1 MSWLDFAD
9 LSDHGSVI
17 VLQALKVLVGQQPS
31 FSGMGHGSVQA
42 RDVHTDMGVQA
53 RDVHIDTGFVSEVGG
68 CDNWQYSSLNFF
80 HAIFT

>member
-1 MSWLDFAD
+1 MAMSWLDFAD

-42 RDVHTDMGVQA
+42 RDVHTD
-53 RDVHIDTGFVSEVGG
+53 TGLVSPLCKQEM
-68 CDNWQYSSLNFF
+68 Y
-80 HAIFT
+80 T